1 MNLVYTNMSKI
12 QLTELI
18 QLRVSKETGF
28 LQFESAQYETLL
40 K

>member
-1 MNLVYTNMSKI
+1 MNLVYTNMWKI
-12 QLTELI
+12 QPTELI
-18 QLRVSKETGF
+18 QLQVSKEAGF